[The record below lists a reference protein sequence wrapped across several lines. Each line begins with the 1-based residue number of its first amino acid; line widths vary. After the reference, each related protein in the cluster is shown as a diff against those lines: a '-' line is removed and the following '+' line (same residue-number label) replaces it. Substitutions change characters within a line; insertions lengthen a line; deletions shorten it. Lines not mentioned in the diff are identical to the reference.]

1 MPQAQLDAAPTAIES
16 LPFSHK
22 TGQNQDIPRVLAYRQ
37 PVIYHVDLVSDRQCP
52 DDYRH
57 PNRQGHAEYMPQ
69 RCGLPH
75 PAGLDAVGFV
85 LWYSKHQYLACG
97 ADTDCN
103 VPRFLVATFLLP
115 GRASISPPR
124 YIGLSQREKERNQ
137 AEWLVHTHPLS
148 VEAA

>member
-1 MPQAQLDAAPTAIES
+1 MLQAQLDAAPTAIES

-37 PVIYHVDLVSDRQCP
+37 QVLYHTDLVSDRQCP

-97 ADTDCN
+97 ADADCN
-103 VPRFLVATFLLP
+103 ASRSLGATLLLP
-115 GRASISPPR
+115 GRTSDSPTR
-124 YIGLSQREKERNQ
+124 DICLSKCEKERN
-137 AEWLVHTHPLS
+137 
-148 VEAA
+148 